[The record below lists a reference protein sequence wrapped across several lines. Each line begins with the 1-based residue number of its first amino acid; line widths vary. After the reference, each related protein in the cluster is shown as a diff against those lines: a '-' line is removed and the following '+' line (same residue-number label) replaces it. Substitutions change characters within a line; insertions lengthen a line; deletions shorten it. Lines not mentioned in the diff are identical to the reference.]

1 MHAAAH
7 ITGGGLIDNLP
18 RVLPDGLAARLSPS
32 AWTIPPL
39 YAWIEATASV
49 PRDEMYRVF
58 NMGVGVV
65 IVCRPHASATLLA
78 ELPGAFV
85 AGSVVRREGV
95 AVELIHA

>member
-1 MHAAAH
+1 M
-7 ITGGGLIDNLP
+7 
-18 RVLPDGLAARLSPS
+18 
-32 AWTIPPL
+32 
-39 YAWIEATASV
+39 